1 MRRLPL
7 FAALLAVLAFVV
19 PGLARA
25 EADEGIFLRGAH
37 SAYVDLYV
45 YANATIAP
53 ADIRM
58 STRGTYVGFYL
69 TPAPANRDNV
79 GALVMPRVGAT
90 GATASDVM
98 QLGDSWDV
106 QAGKYRMFLLTDGDA
121 TVFVP
126 IEGQG
131 YRGYVPRGRA
141 PLTVKRAD
149 FNVAAGSAGGNRRVG
164 VGVSARSLVIAAGM
178 ASSSSLTAVEDIDVC
193 VTSMSS
199 CTSPLGSAPPL
210 GAAGTRL
217 PAARAWTYGTALVMH
232 GATDGFFDL
241 SRLGG
246 GDAGSRVDGAVLVLT
261 IGIQT

>member
-1 MRRLPL
+1 MRRVR
-7 FAALLAVLAFVV
+7 FVVTLLAVLAIYV
-19 PGLARA
+19 PVAARA
-25 EADEGIFLRGAH
+25 TADEGIFLRGRRT
-37 SAYVDLYV
+37 AYVDLYV
-45 YANATIAP
+45 YANATIVP
-53 ADIRM
+53 GDIRM

-69 TPAPANRDNV
+69 APAPANRDTV

-90 GATASDVM
+90 GATASDLM
-98 QLGDSWDV
+98 QLGESWDV

-131 YRGYVPRGRA
+131 YRGYVPRGAA

-149 FNVAAGSAGGNRRVG
+149 FDVAAGSAGGTRRVG
-164 VGVSARSLVIAAGM
+164 AGVSTRSLVVAAGM

-199 CTSPLGSAPPL
+199 CTSPLSSAPPL
-210 GAAGTRL
+210 GADGTRL
-217 PAARAWTYGTALVMH
+217 PAARAWTYGTALVLH
-232 GATDGFFDL
+232 GAADGFFDL

-246 GDAGSRVDGAVLVLT
+246 GDAGSHVDGAVLVLT

>member
-1 MRRLPL
+1 MRR
-7 FAALLAVLAFVV
+7 FSFVAALLGVLALFVPV
-19 PGLARA
+19 SARA
-25 EADEGIFLRGAH
+25 TADEGIFLRG
-37 SAYVDLYV
+37 SRTAYVDLYV
-45 YANATIAP
+45 YANATIVP
-53 ADIRM
+53 GDIRM

-69 TPAPANRDNV
+69 APAPANRDTV

-90 GATASDVM
+90 GATASDLM
-98 QLGDSWDV
+98 QLGESWDV
-106 QAGKYRMFLLTDGDA
+106 QAGKYRMFLLTDGPA

-131 YRGYVPRGRA
+131 YRGYVPRGPA

-149 FNVAAGSAGGNRRVG
+149 FNVAAGSSGGTRRVG
-164 VGVSARSLVIAAGM
+164 VAVSARSLVIAAGM

-199 CTSPLGSAPPL
+199 CASPLDALPAGADGS
-210 GAAGTRL
+210 RL
-217 PAARAWTYGTALVMH
+217 PAARAWTYGTALVLH
-232 GATDGFFDL
+232 GAADGFFDL

-246 GDAGSRVDGAVLVLT
+246 GDAGSHVDGAVLVLT